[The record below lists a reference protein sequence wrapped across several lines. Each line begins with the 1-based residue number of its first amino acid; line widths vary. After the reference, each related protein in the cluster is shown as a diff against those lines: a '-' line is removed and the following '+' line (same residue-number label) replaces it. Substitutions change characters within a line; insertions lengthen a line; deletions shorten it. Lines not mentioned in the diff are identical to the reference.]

1 LFSNLTFRF
10 DKWATKK
17 KRKKKSQNLILLET
31 IILNLARPKFCFP
44 KRTGDK
50 FGIPQGGFNLSI
62 LLKKNFLEKKKIFNP
77 KTKTRLIKNHDL
89 VTILK

>member
-1 LFSNLTFRF
+1 
-10 DKWATKK
+10 
-17 KRKKKSQNLILLET
+17 LET

-62 LLKKNFLEKKKIFNP
+62 LLPKKNLGKEKKSSTLKP
-77 KTKTRLIKNHDL
+77 KPD
-89 VTILK
+89 